1 MHKLC
6 SLCNLCKLLH
16 SSYYVIY
23 AFYVTDCIIMQI
35 MNIVFFC
42 IVVKV
47 KLIITAM

>member
-6 SLCNLCKLLH
+6 TLCNLCKLLH
-16 SSYYVIY
+16 SYVIY

-35 MNIVFFC
+35 MSIPC
-42 IVVKV
+42 IVVKI